1 MVKWV
6 HKSRNNQ
13 GLGVPPGT
21 CQSNWDDHPK
31 TASFRVGKT
40 YSNQPL
46 INHHVYLGLIT
57 QIHVISPISG

>member
-21 CQSNWDDHPK
+21 CQSNWDDHPR

-40 YSNQPL
+40 YIVINPL
-46 INHHVYLGLIT
+46 
-57 QIHVISPISG
+57 